1 MAQALHVDLELGVG
15 RVLAARRVADQALLA
30 LAVRELVRGVA
41 VTALRV
47 EALARV
53 VTRNRLVLQRLD
65 FDIQQHPL
73 VDTLHAGLLQGL
85 IPGIGIGSS
94 IHKNCPKVNPL
105 CINSTTARGGLLLE
119 G

>member
-1 MAQALHVDLELGVG
+1 M
-15 RVLAARRVADQALLA
+15 LAARRVAREELRAL
-30 LAVRELVRGVA
+30 VVHELVHGFA
-41 VTALRV
+41 AAELRV
-47 EALARV
+47 EALAGV
-53 VTRNRLVLQRLD
+53 VTRDLLVLQRLD
-65 FDIQQHPL
+65 FDIQQLPL

-105 CINSTTARGGLLLE
+105 CINNTTARGGLLLE